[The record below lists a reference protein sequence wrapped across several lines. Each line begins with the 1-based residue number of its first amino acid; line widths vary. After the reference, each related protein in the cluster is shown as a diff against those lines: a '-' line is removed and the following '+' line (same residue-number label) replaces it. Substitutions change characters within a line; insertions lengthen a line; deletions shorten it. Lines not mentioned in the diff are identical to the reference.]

1 MTQGRREQ
9 GFTLIE
15 LTVVLVVVG
24 LLSAVAVPRFIDLSS
39 EAGQAAV
46 DNQARALISNNQI
59 NLAACEAGSPECVDI
74 SVTGGEACE
83 QAMASFLPEVDLD
96 RYAVSNISSD
106 TPVAEWRDEVGPGQ
120 ALFWVDRFL
129 GPSEPPGSWE
139 NADWNTTQP
148 CLLERI

>member
-46 DNQARALISNNQI
+46 DNQARAL
-59 NLAACEAGSPECVDI
+59 
-74 SVTGGEACE
+74 
-83 QAMASFLPEVDLD
+83 
-96 RYAVSNISSD
+96 
-106 TPVAEWRDEVGPGQ
+106 
-120 ALFWVDRFL
+120 
-129 GPSEPPGSWE
+129 
-139 NADWNTTQP
+139 
-148 CLLERI
+148 